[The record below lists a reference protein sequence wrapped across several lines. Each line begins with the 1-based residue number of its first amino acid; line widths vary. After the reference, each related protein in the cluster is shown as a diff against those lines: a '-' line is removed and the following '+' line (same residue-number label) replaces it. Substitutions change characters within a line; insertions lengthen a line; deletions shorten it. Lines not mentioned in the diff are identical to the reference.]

1 MKKIIFI
8 FSTLLFLL
16 SCDNK
21 VSERTKEEPAP
32 ILITV
37 GYYPTFHQ
45 HVETTVNLKDKYIL
59 FYSPNAFLPEPP
71 PRKNR
76 EDNQEKE
83 IKYQQYLAMH
93 PKPTPFKTSIEEKD
107 VRRIKKILNDFQK
120 EDFENKDLPAI
131 DGISLNIIIA
141 YSNDMVKQIK
151 PLNDPTSKQQELY
164 KEILNLLMSKNTDE
178 NNSIVIQN
186 LIR

>member
-1 MKKIIFI
+1 MKKNLFI
-8 FSTLLFLL
+8 FSTFLFLL

-21 VSERTKEEPAP
+21 FSEKTKEASAP

-71 PRKNR
+71 PYKNR
-76 EDNQEKE
+76 EHNQEKE
-83 IKYQQYLAMH
+83 IKYQQYLAMY

-107 VRRIKKILNDFQK
+107 VQRIKKILNDFQK
-120 EDFENKDLPAI
+120 KDFENKDLPAI

-141 YSNDMVKQIK
+141 NSNDMVKQIK

-164 KEILNLLMSKNTDE
+164 KEILNLLMSKNTDK